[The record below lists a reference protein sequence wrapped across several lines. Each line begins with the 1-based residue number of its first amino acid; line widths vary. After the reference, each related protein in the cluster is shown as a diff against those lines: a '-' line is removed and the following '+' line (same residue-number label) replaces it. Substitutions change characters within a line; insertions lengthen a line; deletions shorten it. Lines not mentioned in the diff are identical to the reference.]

1 MITGIQHGN
10 TFLELKG
17 TLSSD
22 LQGIP
27 QVGPTRQLSLKNLNR
42 FETEILL
49 GTIEYSFF
57 LTLLPFFSFVL
68 IFLS

>member
-27 QVGPTRQLSLKNLNR
+27 QVGPYKTTE
-42 FETEILL
+42 FEI
-49 GTIEYSFF
+49 
-57 LTLLPFFSFVL
+57 
-68 IFLS
+68 

>member
-17 TLSSD
+17 SCSSD

-27 QVGPTRQLSLKNLNR
+27 QAAACTSV
-42 FETEILL
+42 ICWLL
-49 GTIEYSFF
+49 QDN
-57 LTLLPFFSFVL
+57 
-68 IFLS
+68 